1 MLASLEVVH
10 LPPPKPPRLPPPA
23 LPMVDLHLADLTA
36 VGLAAAAGKAAAAV
50 AEPLAKIK
58 KDAQKEGLA
67 LVPAANTSGF
77 EGVCFAPGVCS
88 LLTKPYK
95 ARLTHEGNRVEHLGY
110 YSSAAEGALAYAR
123 RLGPQA
129 SRLAAEAAAAV
140 LPPPPPPP
148 PKKKQKQTLD
158 GSGSGAGAEGRVSP
172 GPSAPANPPKPAG
185 AKPQAS
191 GFQWRD
197 STSQATPKLTAT
209 QRKNQKARLKKK
221 AGAAAA
227 PAADEADAAP
237 QPPPP
242 PPPPRE
248 A

>member
-1 MLASLEVVH
+1 
-10 LPPPKPPRLPPPA
+10 
-23 LPMVDLHLADLTA
+23 MVDLHLADLTA

-140 LPPPPPPP
+140 LPPPPPP
-148 PKKKQKQTLD
+148 KKKQKQTLD
-158 GSGSGAGAEGRVSP
+158 GSSSGAGAGERVSP

-227 PAADEADAAP
+227 PAADEADAAH

>member
-140 LPPPPPPP
+140 LPPPPPP
-148 PKKKQKQTLD
+148 KKKQKQTLD

-227 PAADEADAAP
+227 PAADEADAAH